1 MICDDLTNRNFLEEY
16 KTHSMVLG
24 KQIKV
29 FRNNEWEVATAL
41 DISDEG
47 GLIIKNQFG
56 QTETLNSGE
65 ISIRKLE

>member
-1 MICDDLTNRNFLEEY
+1 
-16 KTHSMVLG
+16 THSMVLG